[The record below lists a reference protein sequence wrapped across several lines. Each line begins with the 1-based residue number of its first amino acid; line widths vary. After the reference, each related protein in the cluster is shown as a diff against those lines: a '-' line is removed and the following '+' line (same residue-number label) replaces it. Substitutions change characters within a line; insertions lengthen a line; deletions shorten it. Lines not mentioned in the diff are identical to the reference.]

1 MLVTKPLR
9 RIPHFVSNN
18 HVQSYSI
25 SKTTDKLVLFILC
38 LRPENAP
45 RSIQTVIHGLS
56 RKPINTIKITVT

>member
-18 HVQSYSI
+18 NVQSYSI

-45 RSIQTVIHGLS
+45 RSLQTVIHGLS